1 MGETDEV
8 LEPSNPEAH
17 LLARDMTFAAELLCL
32 HPAPSVKITAAA
44 ITYHKLDIAMPMDFP
59 LNVDRSSSSFRNWK
73 LSALRR
79 GELEKGL
86 LVQGVSEDLCDGWS
100 FGPDIH

>member
-1 MGETDEV
+1 V
-8 LEPSNPEAH
+8 LEPSNPEAC
-17 LLARDMTFAAELLCL
+17 LLSRDKTFAAELLCL
-32 HPAPSVKITAAA
+32 QAALSLIAAVA
-44 ITYHKLDIAMPMDFP
+44 ITYHKLDIAMSMDFP
-59 LNVDRSSSSFRNWK
+59 LNVDRSSSSFRNWQ

-79 GELEKGL
+79 GELEQGL

>member
-1 MGETDEV
+1 
-8 LEPSNPEAH
+8 
-17 LLARDMTFAAELLCL
+17 
-32 HPAPSVKITAAA
+32 
-44 ITYHKLDIAMPMDFP
+44 MPMDFP
-59 LNVDRSSSSFRNWK
+59 LDVDRSSSSFRNWK